1 MKLFNL
7 IIYNQTPEYDKMR
20 DELRIYLKDI
30 RSSIKERKEK
40 TEISK
45 YPNIECF
52 TYYFIALDENI
63 PLGEYKIVDDDTI
76 FFGGAKDNFVPGCL
90 LKTIMAFIAVHNS
103 GVEYDYMVRSNI
115 STVINFDKLV
125 KGITDLNNS
134 SNKKH
139 DYLSGYMLQIKWID
153 LNFGVTEKYDGIKYA
168 SGTNIILSQKA
179 VNLMVHNKDKIEYN
193 VVDDVAF
200 GIFMR
205 DFNGN
210 LQNNFADIPNSFVVN
225 NNTCDDKHI
234 FYRNRDTDRTK
245 DVNNISKIIECIMK
259 IDKKE

>member
-30 RSSIKERKEK
+30 RNSIKERKGK
-40 TEISK
+40 AEISK

-63 PLGEYKIVDDDTI
+63 PLGEYKLVDDDII
-76 FFGGAKDNFVPGCL
+76 FFGGAKDNLVPGCL

-103 GVEYDYMVRSNI
+103 GIEYDYMIRSNI

-134 SNKKH
+134 SNKKY
-139 DYLSGYMLQIKWID
+139 DYLGGNMFHINWID
-153 LNFGVTEKYDGIKYA
+153 PVYGVTEKYNGVKYVQ
-168 SGTNIILSQKA
+168 GTNIILSQKT
-179 VNLMVHNKDKIEYN
+179 VNLIVHNKDKIDYN
-193 VVDDVAF
+193 VVDDVSF
-200 GIFMR
+200 GVFVR
-205 DFNGN
+205 DFKEHLTND
-210 LQNNFADIPNSFVVN
+210 FAVIPNSFAIN
-225 NNTCDDKHI
+225 NNTCDDKNI
-234 FYRNRDTDRTK
+234 FYRNRNTDRTN
-245 DVNNISKIIECIMK
+245 DVHNVSKIIECIMK
-259 IDKKE
+259 TDKK